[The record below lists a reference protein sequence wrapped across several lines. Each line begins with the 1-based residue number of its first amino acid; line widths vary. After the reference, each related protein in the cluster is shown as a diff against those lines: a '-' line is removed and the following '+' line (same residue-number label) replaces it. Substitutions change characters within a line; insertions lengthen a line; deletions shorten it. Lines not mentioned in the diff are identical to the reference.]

1 MAEGKKNRKVG
12 RSKRKPT
19 DQAYKAQDRLTK
31 NKARHVAKQSTWLKL
46 CAKARE
52 AFRKRHP
59 GEPMPRDI
67 GRRVRRLRKGGA

>member
-19 DQAYKAQDRLTK
+19 DQAYKSQDKRAK
-31 NKARHVAKQSTWLKL
+31 NKARHVAKQSLWVNL

-52 AFRKRHP
+52 VFRKRNP
-59 GEPMPRDI
+59 DKPAPRDI
-67 GRRVRRLRKGGA
+67 SRRVRRLRRDGA

>member
-19 DQAYKAQDRLTK
+19 DQAYRSQDRRAK
-31 NKARHVAKQSTWLKL
+31 NKARHVAKQSLWVKL

-52 AFRKRHP
+52 AFRKRNP
-59 GEPMPRDI
+59 DKPAPRDI
-67 GRRVRRLRKGGA
+67 GRRVRQLRRKEA